1 MLLETAYHCC
11 WSPPIDVADHCLLL
25 LLQTAYHCCWSSPI
39 DVAEYC
45 LLLLLDTA
53 LAGSRAGKQQ
63 HMVTYNTKTCF
74 VAFGPHQQGVCQ
86 HWLPLHPMARPC
98 LIWKPALDASAA
110 IIFYSTTIRFLLPS
124 DSCAK
129 QRTASTATT
138 TTDAVQAVKDEYQV
152 TLVGHSLGAGAAALL
167 AMMLR
172 AKGITNMHC
181 YAFAPPMC
189 CEPDLAASC
198 SDHVTSIVFR
208 DDIISRY

>member
-1 MLLETAYHCC
+1 M
-11 WSPPIDVADHCLLL
+11 
-25 LLQTAYHCCWSSPI
+25 
-39 DVAEYC
+39 
-45 LLLLLDTA
+45 
-53 LAGSRAGKQQ
+53 
-63 HMVTYNTKTCF
+63 
-74 VAFGPHQQGVCQ
+74 
-86 HWLPLHPMARPC
+86 
-98 LIWKPALDASAA
+98 KPARRVSATL
-110 IIFYSTTIRFLLPS
+110 IFSFCP
-124 DSCAK
+124 DSFAK
-129 QRTASTATT
+129 QRTASIAKIR
-138 TTDAVQAVKDEYQV
+138 TDAVQAVKDEYQV